1 MDATSSPRPVQDYA
15 EGLPQAS
22 SLNSRPLAGKR
33 IGIIK
38 ETIGAG
44 VAAGVSEA
52 FARAARHLESL
63 GADVDEVRLHPL
75 APLFK
80 IKLMPCI
87 SVGLFAVEDFQ
98 TAWHLDLHRR
108 FLLEV

>member
-38 ETIGAG
+38 ETVGAG
-44 VAAGVSEA
+44 VAAGVSDA

-63 GADVDEVRLHPL
+63 GADVDEVRPHPL
-75 APLFK
+75 APLF
-80 IKLMPCI
+80 
-87 SVGLFAVEDFQ
+87 
-98 TAWHLDLHRR
+98 
-108 FLLEV
+108 

>member
-44 VAAGVSEA
+44 VTAGVSDA

-63 GADVDEVRLHPL
+63 GADVDEVRPHPL

-80 IKLMPCI
+80 VILPCI
-87 SVGLFAVEDFQ
+87 FIGQFAVEGFQ
-98 TAWHLDLHRR
+98 TAGHLNLHRR
-108 FLLEV
+108 SLPEV